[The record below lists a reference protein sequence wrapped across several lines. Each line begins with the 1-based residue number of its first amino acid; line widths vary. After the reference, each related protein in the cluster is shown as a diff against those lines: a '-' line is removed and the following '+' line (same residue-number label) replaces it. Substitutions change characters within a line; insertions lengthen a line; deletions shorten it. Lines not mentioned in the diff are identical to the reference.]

1 MKITII
7 DSTLREGEQTPG
19 VAFTAEE
26 KVEIVR
32 LLADAG
38 VTHFDAATA
47 ESSDEDAH
55 FIAMAMDQVPD
66 VKLGVSCR
74 LRPSALRLAAATG
87 AADLFVIVPTSD
99 IHLEKRLRM
108 SQSDL
113 LEELTGAIADRPDP
127 CPRINIALEDAFRTT
142 PYFILQCIEKALE
155 AGATRF
161 FVSDTV
167 GTTTPRGVR
176 RMVRTVMSEFRD
188 RIELGTHFHNDFGL
202 ATANTLAALEEGA
215 TLPTASVNGLGE
227 RAGIADLAQVAASAR
242 KLLGATHTVRLD
254 RMRAVSTQLA
264 RLTGITVSQNS
275 PITGHNAF
283 QHTSGIHVHGMLI
296 DPATYEAL
304 DGQCFGAKTELI
316 LGKQSGRHH
325 LRHLL
330 DEAGLEA
337 PDDLVEALLQQVKAE
352 AANPRRR
359 EALRAFSDRFDD
371 LNKRVLPVDWSLLL
385 EWLKRRAGKTTE
397 S

>member
-47 ESSDEDAH
+47 ESSEEDAR
-55 FIAMAMDQVPD
+55 FIKMAADQVAGIQ
-66 VKLGVSCR
+66 LGVSCR
-74 LRPSALRLAAATG
+74 LLPSAMEVAATSG
-87 AADLFVIVPTSD
+87 AHDLFVMVPTSD

-108 SQSDL
+108 SQGEL
-113 LEELTGAIADRPDP
+113 LEELAGAIEGRPEP
-127 CPRINIALEDAFRTT
+127 GPRINIALEDAFRTT

-176 RMVRTVMSEFRD
+176 RMVRTVMNEFRG

-227 RAGIADLAQVAASAR
+227 RAGIADLAQVAAAAK
-242 KLLGATHTVRLD
+242 KLLGASHSVHLD
-254 RMRAVSTQLA
+254 KMRAVSAQLA
-264 RLTGITVSQNS
+264 RLTGIIVAQNS
-275 PITGHNAF
+275 PLTGHNAF

-304 DGQCFGAKTELI
+304 DGKCFGARTELI

-330 DEAGLEA
+330 DEAGLDA

-352 AANPRRR
+352 ASDPRRR
-359 EALRAFSDRFDD
+359 EALRAFSDRLDD
-371 LNKRVLPVDWSLLL
+371 LNKRVLPIDWNLLL
-385 EWLKRRAGKTTE
+385 EWLKRRAARPTE